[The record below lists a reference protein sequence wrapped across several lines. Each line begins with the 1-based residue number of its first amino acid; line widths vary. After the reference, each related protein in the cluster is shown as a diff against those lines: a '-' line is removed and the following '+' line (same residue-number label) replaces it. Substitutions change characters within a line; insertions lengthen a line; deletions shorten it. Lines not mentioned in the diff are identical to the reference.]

1 MNSKYIIGIIGAVGT
16 AFIGYCIYF
25 DRKRRSDPNFKE
37 KLRERRLKAKRAK
50 EDAQAE
56 DLKSRMPDRNDQAAL
71 QKFFFD
77 EIQKGEE
84 LLAAGEFEASVK
96 HLTNAIAIS
105 GQPQQLLQV
114 FQQTL
119 PPDVFQM
126 LMTSL
131 ASTAKSATTQ
141 NTSMDGDSLD

>member
-1 MNSKYIIGIIGAVGT
+1 MNSRLIISVAVSAIGT
-16 AFIGYCIYF
+16 AFVGYCIYF
-25 DRKRRSDPNFKE
+25 DRKRRSDPQFKE
-37 KLRERRLKAKRAK
+37 KLRERRLKAKK
-50 EDAQAE
+50 VKDASQTAE
-56 DLKSRMPDRNDQAAL
+56 MKGRMPDRNDQAAM

-84 LLAAGEFEASVK
+84 LLAAGEFEKSVT

-119 PPDVFQM
+119 PPDVFKM
-126 LMTSL
+126 LMTNLSSGL
-131 ASTAKSATTQ
+131 PPQKTGAT
-141 NTSMDGDSLD
+141 DGDSLD